1 MAIVGVLKIS
11 YQIRYFIPLTT
22 KYLGSLPFIKHYH
35 YRSLHFIYFRGHE
48 KNMDNNKKPVIWLP
62 LLFSITLIVGMMI
75 GYRMRD
81 GMPGKSFFSLD
92 KTKPLQE
99 LVDLIKARYVDD
111 VQLNELTDTA
121 INAILGKLDPHS
133 VYIEASDVQES
144 NDDIAGNFF
153 GIGVEYDVID
163 DTINILHVIADGPSF
178 KAGLQAG
185 DKFLKVNDSA
195 VAGVKVMYDKIRKL
209 LRGRNATAVT
219 IDILRG
225 TETKKISIQRGII
238 PVSSVDAAY
247 MIEPG
252 IGYIRLNKFSQVTYR
267 EFMQSLDKLKGE
279 GLQKLIMDVRGNG
292 GGVLDQAVEVADE
305 FLEGDK
311 LITYT
316 QGSHFPRKEFRCKRP
331 GMFEQGKLVLLC
343 DEGTASASE
352 ILAGALQDWDRA
364 TIIGRRSFG
373 KGLVQ
378 EQYDL
383 GDGSAVRLTVARY
396 YTPLERSIQR
406 PYNKGGKAYY
416 EEIMNRFKD
425 GQVLCMDSV
434 KNDTTKKYS
443 TPSGKIVYGGGGIS
457 PDIFVPA
464 DTNQCSATYS
474 KIYVNGT
481 TTMFAYQYF
490 MKNRAI
496 LSSYKSIQDFS
507 ANFSLQPADWAQFEN
522 LSQKDS
528 VNIQLISPKEKEELQ
543 LRLKAGIAR
552 QLWRNDGLYKVLNTK
567 DDMIARALE
576 FLKK

>member
-1 MAIVGVLKIS
+1 
-11 YQIRYFIPLTT
+11 
-22 KYLGSLPFIKHYH
+22 
-35 YRSLHFIYFRGHE
+35 
-48 KNMDNNKKPVIWLP
+48 
-62 LLFSITLIVGMMI
+62 MML

-81 GMPGKSFFSLD
+81 GMPGKGFFSVD
-92 KTKPLQE
+92 KTRPLQE

-111 VQLNELTDTA
+111 VKLDELTDTA

-133 VYIEASDVQES
+133 VYIEANDVQES
-144 NDDIAGNFF
+144 NEDIAGNFF

-163 DTINILHVIADGPSF
+163 DTINILHVINDGPSF

-185 DKFLKVNDSA
+185 DKFIKVNDSA
-195 VAGVKVMYDKIRKL
+195 VAGVKVKYDKIRKL
-209 LRGRNATAVT
+209 LRGRNTSQVT

-225 TETKKISIQRGII
+225 TERKKISIQRGII

-247 MIEPG
+247 MIAPG

-267 EFMQSLDKLKGE
+267 EFMQSLEKLKGE
-279 GLQKLIMDVRGNG
+279 GLQKLVVDVRGNG
-292 GGVLDQAVEVADE
+292 GGVLDQAVEIADE
-305 FLEGDK
+305 FLDGDK

-331 GMFEQGKLVLLC
+331 GLFEKGELVLLC

-416 EEIMNRFKD
+416 DEILNRFND
-425 GQVLCMDSV
+425 GEVVCMDSI
-434 KNDTTKKYS
+434 KNDTSKKYS
-443 TPSGKIVYGGGGIS
+443 TPAGKIVYGGGGIS
-457 PDIFVPA
+457 PDVFVPA
-464 DTNQCSATYS
+464 DTSKCSPSYSTLYLKGTAT
-474 KIYVNGT
+474 T
-481 TTMFAYQYF
+481 FAYQYF
-490 MKNRAI
+490 IQNKER
-496 LSSYKSIQDFS
+496 LLSYKTTQEF
-507 ANFSLQPADWAQFEN
+507 AEKFTLEPGDWQHFAN
-522 LSQKDS
+522 LSLKDS
-528 VNIQLISPKEKEELQ
+528 VNIQTISAKEKEALQ
-543 LRLKAGIAR
+543 LRLKAAIAR
-552 QLWRNDGLYKVLNTK
+552 QLWRNDGLYKVLNSK
-567 DDMIARALE
+567 DDMITRALE
-576 FLKK
+576 VLKK